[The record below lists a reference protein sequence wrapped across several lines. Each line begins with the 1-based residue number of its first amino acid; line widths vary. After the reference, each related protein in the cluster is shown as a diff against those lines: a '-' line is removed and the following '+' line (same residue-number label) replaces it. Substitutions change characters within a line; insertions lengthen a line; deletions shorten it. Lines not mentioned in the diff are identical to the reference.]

1 MNKARKVVFHSV
13 TQDREAKAKALSEGR
28 ADHNSPDYPIWYSL
42 RANGFMAGSCAN
54 PTIGIMSRLRTLFV
68 FGFLAFAPSKECCD
82 VP

>member
-13 TQDREAKAKALSEGR
+13 SQEERQRHYQKDVPIIIVAIILFGTLSVLMGLWQ
-28 ADHNSPDYPIWYSL
+28 APVPIL
-42 RANGFMAGSCAN
+42 
-54 PTIGIMSRLRTLFV
+54 IGIMSRLRTLFV